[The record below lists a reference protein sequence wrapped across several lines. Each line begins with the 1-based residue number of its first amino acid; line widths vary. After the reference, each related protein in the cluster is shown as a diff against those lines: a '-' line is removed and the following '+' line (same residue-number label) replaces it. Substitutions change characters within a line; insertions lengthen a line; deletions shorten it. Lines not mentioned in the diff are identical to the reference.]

1 MWIEFVIELVAEAV
15 ELILDLCLEK
25 VLWRTKRKRSDKEGE
40 KTV

>member
-1 MWIEFVIELVAEAV
+1 MWMEFIIELVAEVV

-25 VLWRTKRKRSDKEGE
+25 VHWRPKRKRSDKEGE